1 MELVLYSIGFSV
13 FLATL
18 LVIAAIYSKNKI
30 VKSELAKKQLEIDH
44 QKELVEQ
51 LIEVQEEE
59 RSRIARELH
68 DGVNAKLATV
78 LLFAAKPKEK
88 VDGQEISNAIRE
100 AMQISR
106 RISYDLLP
114 PTLESFGL
122 KGALFELFEEIE
134 EKSDI
139 SIQIELDDHVDEIPT
154 NKQLHVYRIVQE
166 SLQNTIKYA
175 EATSIHLNA
184 LYNGQQLILTY
195 QDNGKGM
202 DFTTTAQLGLGL
214 KNIAARAEMIPATHE
229 FKSEPGK
236 GFQTKLMIEL

>member
-1 MELVLYSIGFSV
+1 MELVLYSIGFCV
-13 FLATL
+13 FLAAL
-18 LVIAAIYSKNKI
+18 LVVATIYSKNTI
-30 VKSELAKKQLEIDH
+30 VKSELSKKQLEIDH

-78 LLFAAKPKEK
+78 LLFVAQPAEK
-88 VDGQEISNAIRE
+88 IDQAGISDSIKE

-122 KGALFELFEEIE
+122 KGALYELFEEIQE
-134 EKSDI
+134 QSKIDVN
-139 SIQIELDDHVDEIPT
+139 IELDDHVDEIPQK
-154 NKQLHVYRIVQE
+154 KQLHVYRIIQE

-175 EATSIHLNA
+175 EATSIDLNA
-184 LYNGQQLILTY
+184 SFDKKLTISY

-202 DFTTTAQLGLGL
+202 DFETTPQLGLGL
-214 KNIAARAEMIPATHE
+214 KNIVARSEMIPALHE
-229 FKSEPGK
+229 FKSELGK
-236 GFQTKLMIEL
+236 GFQTKLTIEL

>member
-18 LVIAAIYSKNKI
+18 LVIAAIYSKNTI
-30 VKSELAKKQLEIDH
+30 VKSKLAKKQQEIDH

-78 LLFAAKPKEK
+78 LLFVAQPAEK
-88 VDGQEISNAIRE
+88 IDQNGISDSIRE

-122 KGALFELFEEIE
+122 KGALYELFEEIQ
-134 EKSDI
+134 EKSEI
-139 SIQIELDDHVDEIPT
+139 EINIELDDHVDEIPQ
-154 NKQLHVYRIVQE
+154 NKQLHVYRIIQE

-175 EATSIHLNA
+175 EATSIDLNA
-184 LYNGQQLILTY
+184 NFDQKLFISYK
-195 QDNGKGM
+195 DNGKGM
-202 DFTTTAQLGLGL
+202 DFDTTPQLGLGL
-214 KNIAARAEMIPATHE
+214 KNIVARSEMIPALHE
-229 FKSEPGK
+229 FHSELGK
-236 GFQTKLMIEL
+236 GFQTKLTIEL

>member
-1 MELVLYSIGFSV
+1 MELVLYSIGFCV
-13 FLATL
+13 FLAFL
-18 LVIAAIYSKNKI
+18 LVVATIYSKNTI
-30 VKSELAKKQLEIDH
+30 VKGKLAQKQLEIDH
-44 QKELVEQ
+44 QKEMVEQ
-51 LIEVQEEE
+51 LIEVQEDE

-78 LLFAAKPKEK
+78 LLFVAQPAEK
-88 VDGQEISNAIRE
+88 MNQDLVSDSIKE

-122 KGALFELFEEIE
+122 KGALFELFEEIHE
-134 EKSDI
+134 QSCIEVN
-139 SIQIELDDHVDEIPT
+139 IQLDDHIDEIPP
-154 NKQLHVYRIVQE
+154 NKQLHVYRIIQE

-175 EATSIHLNA
+175 EATSIELTA
-184 LYNGQQLILTY
+184 TFDKQLTIIY

-202 DFTTTAQLGLGL
+202 DFSSSQLLGLGL
-214 KNIAARAEMIPATHE
+214 KNIAARSEMIPAQHE
-229 FKSEPGK
+229 FTSELGK

>member
-1 MELVLYSIGFSV
+1 MDLVLYSIGFSV
-13 FLATL
+13 FLACL
-18 LVIAAIYSKNKI
+18 LVIATIYSKKTI
-30 VKSELAKKQLEIDH
+30 VKTELAKKQLEIDH

-78 LLFAAKPKEK
+78 LLFVAQPAEK
-88 VDGQEISNAIRE
+88 INQNHISDSIRE

-122 KGALFELFEEIE
+122 KGALFELFEEIQE
-134 EKSDI
+134 QS
-139 SIQIELDDHVDEIPT
+139 QIAVEIRLDDHVDEIPP

-175 EATSIHLNA
+175 EATSIK
-184 LYNGQQLILTY
+184 LIATYDTKLTITY

-202 DFTTTAQLGLGL
+202 DFTSTQLLGLGL
-214 KNIAARAEMIPATHE
+214 KNIAARSEMIPAQHE
-229 FKSEPGK
+229 FKSELGK
-236 GFQTKLMIEL
+236 GFLTKLIIEL

>member
-1 MELVLYSIGFSV
+1 MELVLYSIGFCL
-13 FLATL
+13 FLAAL
-18 LVIAAIYSKNKI
+18 LVVATIYSKNTI
-30 VKSELAKKQLEIDH
+30 VKSKLAKKQLEIDH

-78 LLFAAKPKEK
+78 LLFVAQPTGKI
-88 VDGQEISNAIRE
+88 DQTSISNSIKE

-122 KGALFELFEEIE
+122 KGALFELFEEIQ
-134 EKSDI
+134 EKSEI
-139 SIQIELDDHVDEIPT
+139 AINIELNERIDDIPS
-154 NKQLHVYRIVQE
+154 NKQLHVYRIIQE

-175 EATSIHLNA
+175 EATSIELNA
-184 LYNGQQLILTY
+184 TFNEKLLISY

-202 DFTTTAQLGLGL
+202 DFETTPQLGLGL
-214 KNIAARAEMIPATHE
+214 KNIVARSEMIPALHE
-229 FKSEPGK
+229 FKSELGK
-236 GFQTKLMIEL
+236 GFQTKLTIEL

>member
-1 MELVLYSIGFSV
+1 MELVLYSVGFSV
-13 FLATL
+13 FLACL
-18 LVIAAIYSKNKI
+18 LVIATIYSKKTI
-30 VKSELAKKQLEIDH
+30 VKTELAKKQLEIDH

-78 LLFAAKPKEK
+78 LLFVAQPTEK
-88 VDGQEISNAIRE
+88 IDQTSISNSIKE

-122 KGALFELFEEIE
+122 KGALFELFEEIQ

-139 SIQIELDDHVDEIPT
+139 LIKIELDNRVDDIPP
-154 NKQLHVYRIVQE
+154 NKQLHVYRIIQE

-175 EATSIHLNA
+175 EASSIE
-184 LYNGQQLILTY
+184 LTAVFDEKLHITY
-195 QDNGKGM
+195 RDNGKGM
-202 DFTTTAQLGLGL
+202 NFETTPQLGLGL
-214 KNIAARAEMIPATHE
+214 KNIVARSEMIPALHE
-229 FKSEPGK
+229 FNSELGK
-236 GFQTKLMIEL
+236 GFQTKLTIEL

>member
-1 MELVLYSIGFSV
+1 MELVLYSIGFCV
-13 FLATL
+13 FLASL
-18 LVIAAIYSKNKI
+18 LVIGTIYSKNTI

-44 QKELVEQ
+44 QKEMVEQ

-78 LLFAAKPKEK
+78 LLFVAQPAEK
-88 VDGQEISNAIRE
+88 INHNHISDSIKD

-122 KGALFELFEEIE
+122 KGALYELFEEIQE
-134 EKSDI
+134 QS
-139 SIQIELDDHVDEIPT
+139 QIETTIQLDDHIDDIPP
-154 NKQLHVYRIVQE
+154 NKQLHVYRIIQE
-166 SLQNTIKYA
+166 SLQNTLKYA
-175 EATSIHLNA
+175 AATSIELTATFDGKLN
-184 LYNGQQLILTY
+184 ISY

-202 DFTTTAQLGLGL
+202 DFSSTQLLGLGL
-214 KNIAARAEMIPATHE
+214 KNIAARAEMIPAHHE
-229 FKSEPGK
+229 FHSEIGK
-236 GFQTKLMIEL
+236 GFQTKLSIEL

>member
-1 MELVLYSIGFSV
+1 MELVLYSIGFCV
-13 FLATL
+13 FLAAL
-18 LVIAAIYSKNKI
+18 LVIAAIYSKNTI
-30 VKSELAKKQLEIDH
+30 VKTELAKKQLEIDH

-78 LLFAAKPKEK
+78 LLFVAKPSEK
-88 VDGQEISNAIRE
+88 IDSSSVSNSIKE

-122 KGALFELFEEIE
+122 KGALFELFEEIQ
-134 EKSDI
+134 EKSE
-139 SIQIELDDHVDEIPT
+139 IEVNLNLDDQVDEIPKS
-154 NKQLHVYRIVQE
+154 KQLHVYRIIQE

-175 EATSIHLNA
+175 EATSIDLNA
-184 LYNGQQLILTY
+184 TFNEKLFITY
-195 QDNGKGM
+195 KDNGKGM
-202 DFTTTAQLGLGL
+202 DFETNPQLGLGL
-214 KNIAARAEMIPATHE
+214 KNIVARSEMIPALHE
-229 FKSEPGK
+229 FKSTLGK
-236 GFQTKLMIEL
+236 GFQTNLTIEL

>member
-1 MELVLYSIGFSV
+1 MELVLYSIGFCI
-13 FLATL
+13 FLASL
-18 LVIAAIYSKNKI
+18 LVIGTIYSKNAI

-44 QKELVEQ
+44 QKEMVEQ

-78 LLFAAKPKEK
+78 LLFVAQPAEK
-88 VDGQEISNAIRE
+88 MNQNLVSESIKE

-122 KGALFELFEEIE
+122 KGALFELFEEIHE
-134 EKSDI
+134 QSQIKVN
-139 SIQIELDDHVDEIPT
+139 IQLDDHIDEIAP
-154 NKQLHVYRIVQE
+154 NKQLHVYRIIQE

-175 EATSIHLNA
+175 EATSIDLTA
-184 LYNGQQLILTY
+184 TFDEILTIIY

-202 DFTTTAQLGLGL
+202 DFSSTQLLGLGL
-214 KNIAARAEMIPATHE
+214 KNIAARSEMIPAQHE
-229 FKSEPGK
+229 FKSELGK
-236 GFQTKLMIEL
+236 GFQTKLTIEL

>member
-1 MELVLYSIGFSV
+1 MELVLYSVGFSL
-13 FLATL
+13 FLACL
-18 LVIAAIYSKNKI
+18 LVIAIIYSKKTI
-30 VKSELAKKQLEIDH
+30 VKTELTKKQLEIDH

-78 LLFAAKPKEK
+78 LLFVAQPAEK
-88 VDGQEISNAIRE
+88 IDQTRISDSIKE

-122 KGALFELFEEIE
+122 KGALYELFEEIQE
-134 EKSDI
+134 QSKIDVN
-139 SIQIELDDHVDEIPT
+139 IELDDHVDEIPQ
-154 NKQLHVYRIVQE
+154 NKQLHVYRIIQE

-175 EATSIHLNA
+175 EATSIDLSA
-184 LYNGQQLILTY
+184 DFDEKLTISY
-195 QDNGKGM
+195 QDDGKGM
-202 DFTTTAQLGLGL
+202 DFETTPQLGLGL
-214 KNIAARAEMIPATHE
+214 KNIVARSEMIPALHE
-229 FKSEPGK
+229 FKSELGK
-236 GFQTKLMIEL
+236 GFQTKLTIEL

>member
-78 LLFAAKPKEK
+78 LLFAAKPSDK
-88 VDGQEISNAIRE
+88 VDGQEISDAIRE

-139 SIQIELDDHVDEIPT
+139 SVDIELADQVDEIPP

-175 EATSIHLNA
+175 EATSIELKA
-184 LYNGQQLILTY
+184 YFDKTLVLTY

-202 DFTTTAQLGLGL
+202 DFSTTAQLGLGL
-214 KNIAARAEMIPATHE
+214 KNIAARSEMIPAIHE
-229 FKSEPGK
+229 FHSEPGK
-236 GFQTKLMIEL
+236 GFQTKLTIEL

>member
-1 MELVLYSIGFSV
+1 MEIVLYSIGFSL
-13 FLATL
+13 FLAAL
-18 LVIAAIYSKNKI
+18 LVVATIYSKNTI
-30 VKSELAKKQLEIDH
+30 VKTELAKKQLEVDH

-78 LLFAAKPKEK
+78 LLFAAQPSEK
-88 VDGQEISNAIRE
+88 IDPTSISNSIKE
-100 AMQISR
+100 AMAISR

-139 SIQIELDDHVDEIPT
+139 SIDIELDDQIDEIPS
-154 NKQLHVYRIVQE
+154 NKQLHIYRIVQE

-175 EATSIHLNA
+175 EATSIQLTA
-184 LYNGQQLILTY
+184 IYNNQLILIY

-202 DFTTTAQLGLGL
+202 DFNTTAQLGLGL
-214 KNIAARAEMIPATHE
+214 KNIAARSEMIPAIHE
-229 FKSEPGK
+229 FNSAPGK
-236 GFQTKLMIEL
+236 GFQTKLTIEL